1 MKGEVIA
8 VLLAL
13 QYLMSLPLA
22 LKRTVP
28 AVLAVMVMVLV
39 IPKVKVV
46 EEKEIVAVA
55 LPVSME
61 TVVTDDVSARYV
73 ASVDLVAV
81 MAQLPVAVGV
91 RVSPVIEQLPET
103 TVAESDP
110 LPDPPL
116 VVIESVSP

>member
-8 VLLAL
+8 VLREV
-13 QYLMSLPLA
+13 QYLITLPLA

-55 LPVSME
+55 LPAVMVM
-61 TVVTDDVSARYV
+61 VVAEEVSAR
-73 ASVDLVAV
+73 
-81 MAQLPVAVGV
+81 
-91 RVSPVIEQLPET
+91 
-103 TVAESDP
+103 
-110 LPDPPL
+110 
-116 VVIESVSP
+116 

>member
-46 EEKEIVAVA
+46 DEKEIVAVA
-55 LPVSME
+55 LPAVMVM
-61 TVVTDDVSARYV
+61 VVAEEVSAR
-73 ASVDLVAV
+73 
-81 MAQLPVAVGV
+81 
-91 RVSPVIEQLPET
+91 
-103 TVAESDP
+103 
-110 LPDPPL
+110 
-116 VVIESVSP
+116 

>member
-1 MKGEVIA
+1 MA

-55 LPVSME
+55 LPAVMVM
-61 TVVTDDVSARYV
+61 VVAEEVSAR
-73 ASVDLVAV
+73 
-81 MAQLPVAVGV
+81 
-91 RVSPVIEQLPET
+91 
-103 TVAESDP
+103 
-110 LPDPPL
+110 
-116 VVIESVSP
+116 